1 MKINSILL
9 LVFFCLGISFSS
21 FSQKSLSDYTY
32 VVISEQFEFQNE
44 KDKYQLNSLTKFL
57 FNKYGFHAFFNAEVP
72 VNVKRCDGLWVEA
85 EGTPGFIITKI
96 QLVLRDCHGNE
107 VYRTK
112 FGKSKIKDYKE
123 AYYESMRDAFEE
135 FIAMDI
141 QQKELEN
148 NLQTSLKITASDPSM
163 YSLTTANFPNSTYTS
178 YTYSSQNFLLRKTAT
193 GYSLYL
199 EKTGAN
205 NDLLLKGK
213 ITIKDAKMIF
223 EDSQKK
229 KLKVEFDEFY
239 NLTIGEGED
248 KVNFQY
254 QD

>member
-9 LVFFCLGISFSS
+9 VVFFCLAFTFNS
-21 FSQKSLSDYTY
+21 FSQKSLNNYTY

-72 VNVKRCDGLWVEA
+72 VNVKRCDGLWVDA
-85 EGTPGFIITKI
+85 EGAPGFIFTKI
-96 QLVLRDCHGNE
+96 QLVLSDCYGNE

-112 FGKSKIKDYKE
+112 FGKSKIKDYQK
-123 AYYESMRDAFEE
+123 AYYESMREAFDE
-135 FIAMDI
+135 FISMDVY
-141 QQKELEN
+141 QKEVENKTLQLEVSQKN
-148 NLQTSLKITASDPSM
+148 NLATYPQAM
-163 YSLTTANFPNSTYTS
+163 ANLPKSNYTS
-178 YTYSSQNFLLRKTAT
+178 YIQSNKSFLLRKTIS
-193 GYSLYL
+193 GYTLYQ
-199 EKTGAN
+199 EGAGAN

-213 ITIKDAKMIF
+213 IILKDATIIF
-223 EDSQKK
+223 EDSQQK

-239 NLTIGEGED
+239 NMAIGEGKD

>member
-32 VVISEQFEFQNE
+32 VIISEQFEFQNE

-57 FNKYGFHAFFNAEVP
+57 FNKFGFHAFFNAEVP
-72 VNVKRCDGLWVEA
+72 TNVKRCDGLWVEA
-85 EGTPGFIITKI
+85 EGAPGFIITKI
-96 QLVLRDCHGNE
+96 QLILSDCNGNE

-112 FGKSKIKDYKE
+112 FGKSKIKDYKK
-123 AYYESMRDAFEE
+123 AYYESMREAFDE
-135 FIAMDI
+135 FISMDI
-141 QQKELEN
+141 HQKEVKNKTLQLEVPQKN
-148 NLQTSLKITASDPSM
+148 NLATYPQAI
-163 YSLTTANFPNSTYTS
+163 ANLPKSSYTS
-178 YTYSSQNFLLRKTAT
+178 YTFSNKRFLLRKTAT
-193 GYSLYL
+193 GYILYQ
-199 EKTGAN
+199 EEIGTN
-205 NDLLLKGK
+205 SDLLLKGK

>member
-1 MKINSILL
+1 MTLSFVYHACSID
-9 LVFFCLGISFSS
+9 
-21 FSQKSLSDYTY
+21 DYTY
-32 VVISEQFEFQNE
+32 LVISEQFEFQNE

-96 QLVLRDCHGNE
+96 QLVLSDCNGNE

-112 FGKSKIKDYKE
+112 FGKSKIKDYKK
-123 AYYESMRDAFEE
+123 AYYESMREAFEE
-135 FIAMDI
+135 FISMEI
-141 QQKELEN
+141 HQKEVENKTLQLEVPQKN
-148 NLQTSLKITASDPSM
+148 NLVTNTQAI
-163 YSLTTANFPNSTYTS
+163 ANLPKSTYTS
-178 YTYSSQNFLLRKTAT
+178 YIKSNKSFLLRKTVS
-193 GYSLYL
+193 GYTLYQ
-199 EKTGAN
+199 EEAGAN

-213 ITIKDAKMIF
+213 IILKDATIIF
-223 EDSQKK
+223 EDSQQK

-239 NLTIGEGED
+239 NMIIGEGED
-248 KVNFQY
+248 KVNFQF

>member
-1 MKINSILL
+1 MKINNVLL
-9 LVFFCLGISFSS
+9 VVFFCLAFTFNSY
-21 FSQKSLSDYTY
+21 SQKSLNDYTY
-32 VVISEQFEFQNE
+32 MVISEQFEFQNE

-96 QLVLRDCHGNE
+96 QLVLSDCNGNE

-112 FGKSKIKDYKE
+112 FGKSKIKDYKK
-123 AYYESMRDAFEE
+123 AYYESMREAFEE
-135 FIAMDI
+135 FISMEI
-141 QQKELEN
+141 HQKEVENQTLQLEVPQKN
-148 NLQTSLKITASDPSM
+148 NLVTYPQAI
-163 YSLTTANFPNSTYTS
+163 ANLPKSTYTS
-178 YTYSSQNFLLRKTAT
+178 YIKSNKSFLLRKTVS
-193 GYSLYL
+193 GYTLYQ
-199 EKTGAN
+199 EEAGAN

-213 ITIKDAKMIF
+213 IIFKDATIIF
-223 EDSQKK
+223 EDSQQK

-239 NLTIGEGED
+239 NMIIGEGED
-248 KVNFQY
+248 KLNFQF